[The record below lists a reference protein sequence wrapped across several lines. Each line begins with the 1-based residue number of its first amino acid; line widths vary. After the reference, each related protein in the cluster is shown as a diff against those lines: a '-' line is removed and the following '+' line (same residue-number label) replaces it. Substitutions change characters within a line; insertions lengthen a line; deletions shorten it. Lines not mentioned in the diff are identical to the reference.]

1 VSVGAKPLP
10 RLHSLSY
17 VEVIEPADGDGLEPP
32 PFRFFETD
40 MCPLIY
46 RNAGSMVS
54 LGRV

>member
-1 VSVGAKPLP
+1 VGAKPLP

-17 VEVIEPADGDGLEPP
+17 VELIEPADGDGLEPP

-46 RNAGSMVS
+46 RNAGSMVN